1 MNKYV
6 FNSLNLSCVSGIT
19 ESLKKVYQT
28 NKPVIVCIGSDL
40 AIGDSL
46 GPLIGSILQSKLKGS
61 AYVYGTLNSPVTAK
75 ESETVAKTIKYL
87 HPNSKI
93 LAIDA
98 GVGRGSDVG
107 LIKISDVGIKPGL
120 GVNKTLPIIGDASI
134 IAIVAEKTD
143 ALENIL
149 NKTRLSLIYKMSN
162 LIVSGIENYL
172 LKQSI

>member
-6 FNSLNLSCVSGIT
+6 FNSLNLSCVSGIA

-93 LAIDA
+93 LAIAA
-98 GVGRGSDVG
+98 GVGSGSDVG
-107 LIKISDVGIKPGL
+107 LIKISDVGINPGL
-120 GVNKTLPIIGDASI
+120 GVNKTLPFIGDASI
-134 IAIVAEKTD
+134 IAIVAEKPD

-149 NKTRLSLIYKMSN
+149 NKSRLSLIYKMSN
-162 LIVSGIENYL
+162 LKVSGIENYL